1 MCTWRGIYT
10 NHLDMLLS
18 DYFSNT
24 SIFTL
29 LYLTLI
35 ITPSWNLQIVVYLK
49 LMEVWGH
56 ENGGRVFLQLVS
68 NIKIL
73 VTASYVLGK
82 YESGVFMSV
91 FCGARE
97 SIEWPRD
104 EECLRDNAVS
114 LYFSTIPHFTLVEEP
129 KVFKNNVWNIFSAR

>member
-1 MCTWRGIYT
+1 M
-10 NHLDMLLS
+10 
-18 DYFSNT
+18 
-24 SIFTL
+24 
-29 LYLTLI
+29 
-35 ITPSWNLQIVVYLK
+35 
-49 LMEVWGH
+49 
-56 ENGGRVFLQLVS
+56 FLQLVS

-114 LYFSTIPHFTLVEEP
+114 LYFSTIPHFTRLEEP
-129 KVFKNNVWNIFSAR
+129 KVFKNNVRDIYSASPKLYIFLVLKISYVEIYTMFPRLSMHIFDFFHFFTISWQSGFPGVFAC

>member
-1 MCTWRGIYT
+1 M
-10 NHLDMLLS
+10 
-18 DYFSNT
+18 
-24 SIFTL
+24 
-29 LYLTLI
+29 
-35 ITPSWNLQIVVYLK
+35 
-49 LMEVWGH
+49 
-56 ENGGRVFLQLVS
+56 FLQLVS

-114 LYFSTIPHFTLVEEP
+114 LYFSTIPHFTRLEEP
-129 KVFKNNVWNIFSAR
+129 KVFKNNVRSIYSASPKLCEFIVVKLRYIRIYTMFPL